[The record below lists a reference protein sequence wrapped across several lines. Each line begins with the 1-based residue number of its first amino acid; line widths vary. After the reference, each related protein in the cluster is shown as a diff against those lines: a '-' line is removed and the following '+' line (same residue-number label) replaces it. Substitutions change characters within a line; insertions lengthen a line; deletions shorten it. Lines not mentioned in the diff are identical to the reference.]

1 MAQKRR
7 YTGKYAAIY
16 YSGVLIGE
24 AFDVSVKVSEAM
36 LEHRAYG
43 DRWQHREPDIGDWS
57 VSCKRYSLASGVGL
71 GGSIDMAATQVNGGT
86 TPVTVAVY
94 GTDGAAGSKIIEG
107 PMWVS
112 EGNLG
117 LPAAGMEEEG
127 VEFVGADEP
136 TFFVGM
142 ST

>member
-16 YSGVLIGE
+16 YSGFLIGE
-24 AFDVSVKVSEAM
+24 AFDVSVKVSETM

-43 DRWQHREPDIGDWS
+43 DRWQHRELDIADWS
-57 VSCKRYSLASGVGL
+57 VSCKRYSLASGAGL
-71 GGSIDMAATQVNGGT
+71 GASIDMAATQVYYSA
-86 TPVTVAVY
+86 TPATIAVY
-94 GTDGAAGSKIIEG
+94 GIDGEAGSKIIEG

-136 TFFVGM
+136 TFFIGM
-142 ST
+142 